1 MILVLLC
8 FLSVISALNIP
19 LSNRRI
25 SIIKS
30 SRLFSSSSPH
40 LPVNHDKVKYEKI
53 LELKEEISSLKK
65 FLKIVDK
72 SLKGVEMEISEEKSC
87 INQLNIEIDKISTE
101 IDGLTLN
108 EAALLSKTDRKRKLE
123 ERKERLES
131 WCGRLEDT
139 RDGLDQQ
146 RRETALR
153 LLDNEK
159 GLSDALGKCQTC
171 I

>member
-1 MILVLLC
+1 
-8 FLSVISALNIP
+8 
-19 LSNRRI
+19 
-25 SIIKS
+25 
-30 SRLFSSSSPH
+30 
-40 LPVNHDKVKYEKI
+40 
-53 LELKEEISSLKK
+53 
-65 FLKIVDK
+65 
-72 SLKGVEMEISEEKSC
+72 MEISEEKSC